1 MIKKP
6 RLNLVNRGGGI
17 RANKPAAA
25 PIRKPDHLV
34 GVPGGPQR
42 YLEDPP
48 LSEPHVPD
56 RVIPEKVSPV
66 AQVSPKHT
74 AESVG
79 KLLAEARKGQ
89 GRSIHELSE
98 ITHIRDLHLQ
108 ALESG
113 AIDRLPGITFVAGF
127 MRLYVRHLN
136 IEDTDP
142 IESFLETLDQKRQG
156 LQMEHFPAPTKAS
169 HRPNVSLILLGIIV
183 LLAGFIGYERY
194 FSPLVP
200 TPAIPAATP
209 LRVESSSQEGD
220 VFVEDASTA
229 DAVREESVPTTANV
243 APIEEAK
250 VSVVAA
256 KPVPPPSGEGEVK
269 TEPQSTVRSFFSFWD
284 QAADSMKPKAE
295 PEAAPKADVSQESSI
310 PPEGDEG
317 LATYGGPT
325 GVGEEDTPGDFDNAA
340 LQSATTPNGG
350 LAASRSTQQWPEAS
364 STSAPAPASVLA
376 SAPVSASAT
385 TTPASALTPDNTVTV
400 AITPGSVESST
411 AMIAASPALPEVSP
425 RPRLPRSDAG
435 LPPAENLVV
444 SPSGS
449 QEIAPAIP
457 SVPVVSVPASSAVP
471 EEVAPEVAPLPQE
484 ASVPAPAPPG
494 GNGNPKNTARER
506 VIDAHP
512 VPAYSDSAGQTP
524 DPGAIALV
532 AKELV
537 WIQIQDK
544 DGLVLKDMV
553 MQPGHVFHIPEG
565 ETFYAI
571 LGNASSVQVRV
582 GERTLPFLGEAG
594 EVIQDLE
601 LSPDALKKRVQG
613 L

>member
-25 PIRKPDHLV
+25 PVRKPDHLG
-34 GVPGGPQR
+34 GVPGVQQR
-42 YLEDPP
+42 YLENPP
-48 LSEPHVPD
+48 LPEPHVPD
-56 RVIPEKVSPV
+56 RVIPDKISPVTPVSP
-66 AQVSPKHT
+66 QHT

-79 KLLAEARKGQ
+79 KFLAEARKGQ
-89 GRSIHELSE
+89 GKSIHELSE
-98 ITHIRDLHLQ
+98 LTHIRDLHLQ

-127 MRLYVRHLN
+127 MRLYARHLN

-194 FSPLVP
+194 FSPLAP
-200 TPAIPAATP
+200 TPAIPAAAP

-220 VFVEDASTA
+220 VFVEDAATA
-229 DAVREESVPTTANV
+229 DVVREESAPATVNV
-243 APIEEAK
+243 APAEEAK
-250 VSVVAA
+250 VPVVAA
-256 KPVPPPSGEGEVK
+256 KSVPPPGGDGAAK
-269 TEPQSTVRSFFSFWD
+269 TEPQGSVRSFFSFWD
-284 QAADSMKPKAE
+284 QAADAMKPKAE
-295 PEAAPKADVSQESSI
+295 PEVVPKVDVSQEASV

-317 LATYGGPT
+317 LAADVGAT
-325 GVGEEDTPGDFDNAA
+325 GIGEEEDTPGDFDNAA

-350 LAASRSTQQWPEAS
+350 LAASRSTQQWPEAPS
-364 STSAPAPASVLA
+364 ASAPASTPIPASA
-376 SAPVSASAT
+376 SAPASAPT
-385 TTPASALTPDNTVTV
+385 SDNTEAV
-400 AITPGSVESST
+400 ATTPGSVESST
-411 AMIAASPALPEVSP
+411 ATIAASPALPEVPP
-425 RPRLPRSDAG
+425 RLRLPRSDAG
-435 LPPAENLVV
+435 LPPAENLAV

-449 QEIAPAIP
+449 QEMAPVIP
-457 SVPVVSVPASSAVP
+457 TVPVVSAPASSAVP
-471 EEVAPEVAPLPQE
+471 EVVPEVASPPQE

-494 GNGNPKNTARER
+494 GTPKNTARER

-512 VPAYSDSAGQTP
+512 VPVYSDSAGQTP

-582 GERTLPFLGEAG
+582 GDKALPFLGEAG

>member
-25 PIRKPDHLV
+25 PIRKPDHLG
-34 GVPGGPQR
+34 GVPGVQQR

-56 RVIPEKVSPV
+56 RVIPDKVSPV
-66 AQVSPKHT
+66 TPVSPPHT

-89 GRSIHELSE
+89 GKSIHELSE

-127 MRLYVRHLN
+127 MRLYARHLN

-194 FSPLVP
+194 FSPLAP
-200 TPAIPAATP
+200 TPAIPAAAP

-220 VFVEDASTA
+220 VFVEDAATA
-229 DAVREESVPTTANV
+229 DVVREESAPATVNV
-243 APIEEAK
+243 APVEEAK
-250 VSVVAA
+250 VPVVAA
-256 KPVPPPSGEGEVK
+256 KPVPPSSGDGEAK
-269 TEPQSTVRSFFSFWD
+269 TEPQSSVRSFFSFWD
-284 QAADSMKPKAE
+284 QAADAMKPKAE
-295 PEAAPKADVSQESSI
+295 PEVVPKADVSQESSI

-317 LATYGGPT
+317 LATDVGPT
-325 GVGEEDTPGDFDNAA
+325 GMGEEEDTPGDFDNAA
-340 LQSATTPNGG
+340 LQSATTPDGG
-350 LAASRSTQQWPEAS
+350 LAASRSTQQWPEAP
-364 STSAPAPASVLA
+364 STSAPASV
-376 SAPVSASAT
+376 SAPAPASAT
-385 TTPASALTPDNTVTV
+385 TTPASVPTSDNTEAVVT
-400 AITPGSVESST
+400 TPGAAESSM
-411 AMIAASPALPEVSP
+411 APIAASPALPEVSP

-435 LPPAENLVV
+435 LPPVETLVV

-471 EEVAPEVAPLPQE
+471 EVAPEVAPPPQE
-484 ASVPAPAPPG
+484 ASVPAPVPPS
-494 GNGNPKNTARER
+494 GNPKNTARER

-512 VPAYSDSAGQTP
+512 VPVYSDSAGQTP

-582 GERTLPFLGEAG
+582 GDKTLPFLGEAG